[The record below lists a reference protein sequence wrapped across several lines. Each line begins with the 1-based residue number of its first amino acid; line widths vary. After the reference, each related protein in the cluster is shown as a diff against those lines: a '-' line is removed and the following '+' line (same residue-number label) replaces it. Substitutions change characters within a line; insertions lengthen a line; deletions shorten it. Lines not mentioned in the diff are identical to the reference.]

1 MAENAELAFVKN
13 HLNVIGSL
21 PVQFPDEYQQ
31 PPSSSLKKIP
41 IIPVDLPPPPPPK
54 SGAEATTDIISVTF
68 KVSKPAKSFTLP
80 VSTADPISAI
90 KIALASQPGAPPAD
104 AQRLLLRGKALADGK
119 LLREYPVKSGD
130 TINLMLRPG
139 FEWNWEAP
147 PVTPAK
153 GKDKEVD
160 PSMQLDPDSRSRS
173 VSRTPSHSR
182 IPSVVL
188 SPSPSSPSLTM
199 QDNPSQI
206 TLSLDTT
213 DATMHDAPTK
223 NAYQEKISSPE
234 FWDRLFG
241 FLKIEFST
249 PEDAESAFES
259 FLVGVKGYL
268 TPSEIAKIR
277 DTVGVVG
284 MGGT

>member
-1 MAENAELAFVKN
+1 M
-13 HLNVIGSL
+13 
-21 PVQFPDEYQQ
+21 
-31 PPSSSLKKIP
+31 
-41 IIPVDLPPPPPPK
+41 
-54 SGAEATTDIISVTF
+54 
-68 KVSKPAKSFTLP
+68 SKPAKTFTLP

-119 LLREYPVKSGD
+119 LLREYPVKAGD

-160 PSMQLDPDSRSRS
+160 SSMQLDPDSRSRS

-188 SPSPSSPSLTM
+188 SPSPSLPSLTM
-199 QDNPSQI
+199 QENPSQI

-241 FLKIEFST
+241 FLKYVCNIYSICFRILIFGFRIEFST

>member
-1 MAENAELAFVKN
+1 M
-13 HLNVIGSL
+13 
-21 PVQFPDEYQQ
+21 
-31 PPSSSLKKIP
+31 
-41 IIPVDLPPPPPPK
+41 
-54 SGAEATTDIISVTF
+54 
-68 KVSKPAKSFTLP
+68 SKPAKSFTLP

-188 SPSPSSPSLTM
+188 SPSPSSPLLTM
-199 QDNPSQI
+199 QDNLSQI

-241 FLKIEFST
+241 FLKYVYTLSSRFIVLKLGFRIEFST

>member
-1 MAENAELAFVKN
+1 M
-13 HLNVIGSL
+13 
-21 PVQFPDEYQQ
+21 
-31 PPSSSLKKIP
+31 
-41 IIPVDLPPPPPPK
+41 
-54 SGAEATTDIISVTF
+54 
-68 KVSKPAKSFTLP
+68 
-80 VSTADPISAI
+80 
-90 KIALASQPGAPPAD
+90 
-104 AQRLLLRGKALADGK
+104 
-119 LLREYPVKSGD
+119 
-130 TINLMLRPG
+130 
-139 FEWNWEAP
+139 
-147 PVTPAK
+147 TPAK

-160 PSMQLDPDSRSRS
+160 SSMQLDPDSRKRS

-188 SPSPSSPSLTM
+188 SPSPSLPSLTM
-199 QDNPSQI
+199 QENPSQI

-241 FLKIEFST
+241 FLKYVCNIYTFFVSLSPDFRIEFST